1 MRKLLG
7 GTEVPE
13 LEESVTLSIKTK
25 CPQKWMLID
34 METGEIYTPYKT
46 PGTLQ
51 WERVQDAKWE
61 PNA

>member
-13 LEESVTLSIKTK
+13 LEESVTLTIKTK

-34 METGEIYTPYKT
+34 METGEIYTPYTT

-51 WERVQDAKWE
+51 WQRVPDGKWE